1 MNFVHLQIA
10 TAYSLLSSTVS
21 ISELV
26 QEAKRKNFHALA
38 ITDHNVLYGVLSF
51 YQTCKEAGIKPIIGL
66 TADVEA
72 DGNQAY
78 PLVLLARNNTGYAN
92 LLKISSA
99 IQIQP
104 DKTISWKW
112 LGSYSEGLI
121 AITPGIMGE
130 IEQFLKAGDVE
141 QAQTVS
147 ERYISTFGKDSFY
160 LSLQDHLTDTPPGF
174 TATLVQFAER
184 IGIKT
189 VVTNDVRYLKKE
201 DHFAYRCL
209 QAIRDGEKLDI
220 TDEKL
225 YRSGE
230 YFFKSKEAM
239 AEKFSEYTEALENTF
254 RIAEECNVF
263 IETDRHLLPKYPVP
277 KNKTA
282 KNMLLEQCEKGLA
295 KRGIDDPEYRKRL
308 KYELEI
314 INQMGFNDYFLIV
327 WDFMK
332 YARDNSILTGPGR
345 GSAAGSLVSY
355 VLEITDVDPVKHG
368 LLFERFLNPE
378 RISMP
383 DIDIDFPD
391 IRRDQVIGYVAEK
404 YGKMNVAHI
413 ITFGTF
419 AAKAAI
425 RDTARVFGL
434 SPKDIDRLSKMM
446 PSRLGMKLESAVK
459 ESAELRDMMASSEQN
474 RLMFETALKLEGLPR
489 HTSIHA
495 AGVVIS
501 EEPLVNII
509 PIKEGPD
516 GVYVTQLPMEDLEKI
531 GLLKMDFLGLR
542 NLTLLEQIVKS
553 IKIHTG
559 KTIRLENI
567 PFADEKTF
575 QLLQKGD
582 TTGIFQLESE
592 GMRKVLRELKPTEFE
607 DIVAVNALFRPG
619 PMENIP
625 TYIKRKHGNE
635 KVEYPHPD
643 LKPIL
648 DFTYGV
654 IVYQEQIMQIA
665 AALSGYSLGE
675 ADLLRRAVSKKKR
688 EVLDQQRRRF
698 VSGAVEKGYDQ
709 DTANATYDLIVRFAN
724 YGFNR
729 SHAVAYSFIAWQLA
743 WLKAHYPKYFMAAL
757 LTSVIGNEDKIALYT
772 AEAKQKGIEILPPSI
787 NKSHYPFLAEKEG
800 IRFSLRAIKG
810 LGAAAMKE
818 IVQAREGGPFKDLF
832 DFCLRVSPRIINR
845 KILESLV
852 YAGCLDEFGQ
862 DRAVLLATL
871 DVAIEHA
878 ELMRP
883 SGDTPDLFIEEEM
896 FHIKPIYVEVEPM
909 RLADKLAFEKETTGI
924 FISSHPAAAFEK
936 EFSSADAAKLIH
948 LEPGQRN
955 QSAGIY
961 LSAVKTI
968 RTKKGDVM
976 AFITMSDPSGE
987 MEGVVFP
994 DVYNRCSALLKQGE
1008 VVLVTGNVEE
1018 RKGAAQFIVQKVV
1031 STEELKE
1038 KTGKQMKN
1046 LYVKVPTELHMPDI
1060 LNKLHSILKKYP
1072 GQTGVILYYEKENKL
1087 IKLGDENRVGP
1098 EEKCLKEISGL
1109 LGADCVKLK

>member
-1 MNFVHLQIA
+1 MNFVQLQIA
-10 TAYSLLSSTVS
+10 TAYSLLSSTIS
-21 ISELV
+21 IPELV
-26 QEAKRKNFHALA
+26 QEAKKNNYTALA

-51 YQTCKEAGIKPIIGL
+51 YQTCKKAGIKPIIGM
-66 TADVEA
+66 TADVQA
-72 DGNQAY
+72 DGQQSY
-78 PLVLLARNNTGYAN
+78 PLVLLARNNIGYAN

-104 DKTISWKW
+104 EKTISWKW
-112 LGSYSEGLI
+112 LKSYSEGLI
-121 AITPGIMGE
+121 AITPGINGE
-130 IEQFLKAGDVE
+130 IEQLLKTGETDKA
-141 QAQTVS
+141 AMAT
-147 ERYISTFGKDSFY
+147 ERYISTFGDSFY
-160 LSLQDHLTDTPPGF
+160 LSLQNHQTETPSGFVDTL
-174 TATLVQFAER
+174 ATFAEEA
-184 IGIKT
+184 GIKT
-189 VVTNDVRYLKKE
+189 VVTNDVHYLKKE
-201 DHFAYRCL
+201 DAFACKCL
-209 QAIRDGEKLDI
+209 HAIRDGEKLEI
-220 TDEKL
+220 SDENL
-225 YRSGE
+225 YRAGE
-230 YFFKSKEAM
+230 YYFKTQTEM
-239 AEKFSEYTEALENTF
+239 TQLFSGYPEALENTF

-263 IETDRHLLPKYPVP
+263 IETDRHLLPKYPLP
-277 KNKTA
+277 ENQTA
-282 KNMLLEQCEKGLA
+282 KAMLFEQCKKGMA
-295 KRGIDDPEYRKRL
+295 KRGIENPEYRKRL
-308 KYELEI
+308 EYELKI

-332 YARDNSILTGPGR
+332 YARENNILTGPGR

-355 VLEITDVDPVKHG
+355 VLEITDVDPIKHG

-378 RISMP
+378 RVSLP

-391 IRRDQVIGYVAEK
+391 IRRDQVIEYVAEK
-404 YGKMNVAHI
+404 YGKMHVAHI

-419 AAKAAI
+419 AAKAAV

-434 SPKDIDRLSKMM
+434 STKEMEQLSKKM
-446 PSRLGMKLESAVK
+446 PSRLGLTLEHAIK
-459 ESAELRDMMASSEQN
+459 ESEEFREIITSSEQN
-474 RLMFETALKLEGLPR
+474 RLMFETAMKLEGLPR

-501 EEPLVNII
+501 EEPLVNTI

-516 GVYVTQLPMEDLEKI
+516 GVYVTQLAMEDLEKV

-542 NLTLLEQIVKS
+542 NLTLLEQVLKS

-559 KTIRLENI
+559 KTITLEEI

-575 QLLQKGD
+575 KLLQKGD

-592 GMRKVLRELKPTEFE
+592 GMRKVLRELQPTEFE

-625 TYIKRKHGNE
+625 TYIKRKHGKE
-635 KVEYPHPD
+635 KVQYPHPD

-665 AALSGYSLGE
+665 AVLSGYSLGE

-688 EVLDQQRRRF
+688 EVLDQQRKRF
-698 VSGAVEKGYDQ
+698 VSGAVANGYSEQ
-709 DTANATYDLIVRFAN
+709 TANATYDLIVRFAN

-743 WLKAHYPKYFMAAL
+743 WLKANYPKYFMAAL

-772 AEAKQKGIEILPPSI
+772 AEAKQKGIDILPPSI
-787 NKSHYPFLAEKEG
+787 NKSHFPFLAEKEG

-810 LGAAAMKE
+810 LGVAAMKE
-818 IVQAREGGPFKDLF
+818 IIQSRDACPFKDLF

-852 YAGCLDEFGQ
+852 YAGSLDEFGH
-862 DRAVLLATL
+862 DRSVLLATL
-871 DVAIEHA
+871 DVALEHA

-883 SGDTPDLFIEEEM
+883 SGNTPDLFDEEEM
-896 FHIKPIYVEVEPM
+896 FQIKPIHVEVEPM
-909 RLADKLAFEKETTGI
+909 QLADKLAFEKETTGI

-936 EFSSADAAKLIH
+936 EFLFAGATNLIK

-955 QSAGIY
+955 KSAGVY
-961 LSAVKTI
+961 LSGVKTI

-976 AFITMSDPSGE
+976 AFITMSDSSGE

-994 DVYNRCSALLKQGE
+994 DVYRRHSAVIKQGE
-1008 VVLVTGNVEE
+1008 IALVTGNVEE
-1018 RKGAAQFIVQKVV
+1018 RNNAAQFIVQRAISADTLEDNSGQSK
-1031 STEELKE
+1031 
-1038 KTGKQMKN
+1038 
-1046 LYVKVPTELHMPDI
+1046 LYIKVPAELHGPDTLKSLHTI
-1060 LNKLHSILKKYP
+1060 LGKYP
-1072 GQTGVILYYEKENKL
+1072 GRTRVILYYEKENKM
-1087 IKLGDENRVGP
+1087 IKLG
-1098 EEKCLKEISGL
+1098 EKNCVDPTAACLGEIKSL
-1109 LGADCVKLK
+1109 LGAGCAKLK

>member
-10 TAYSLLSSTVS
+10 TAYSLLSSTIS
-21 ISELV
+21 IPELV
-26 QEAKRKNFHALA
+26 REAKKNNHTAVA

-51 YQTCKEAGIKPIIGL
+51 YQTCKEAGIKPIIGI

-72 DGNQAY
+72 DMQQSH
-78 PLVLLARNNTGYAN
+78 PLVLLAKNNTGYAN

-99 IQIQP
+99 IQIQQ
-104 DKTISWKW
+104 DKVISWKW
-112 LGSYSEGLI
+112 LKSYSEGLI
-121 AITPGIMGE
+121 AITPGIQGE
-130 IEQFLKAGDVE
+130 IEQLLIEGDRDLAKA
-141 QAQTVS
+141 VS
-147 ERYISTFGKDSFY
+147 ERYLSTFGSDSFY
-160 LSLQDHLTDTPPGF
+160 LSLQDHHQDTPAGF
-174 TATLVQFAER
+174 VEQLAEFAGEM
-184 IGIKT
+184 GIRT
-189 VVTNDVRYLKKE
+189 VATNDIRYLKKE
-201 DHFAYRCL
+201 DAFAFRCL
-209 QAIRDGEKLDI
+209 EAIRDGEKLDI
-220 TDEKL
+220 TDENMH
-225 YRSGE
+225 RQGE
-230 YFFKSKEAM
+230 YYFKSQEAM
-239 AEKFSEYTEALENTF
+239 SELFSHYPEALENTF

-263 IETDRHLLPKYPVP
+263 IETDKQLLPKYPLP
-277 KNKTA
+277 ENQTA
-282 KNMLLEQCEKGLA
+282 RAMLFDQCKKGLV
-295 KRGIDDPEYRKRL
+295 KRGVEGPEYSKRL
-308 KYELEI
+308 EYELEI
-314 INQMGFNDYFLIV
+314 IDQMGFNDYFLIV

-332 YARDNSILTGPGR
+332 YARENGILTGPGR
-345 GSAAGSLVSY
+345 GSAAGSLVAYS
-355 VLEITDVDPVKHG
+355 LEITDVDPIKHG

-391 IRRDQVIGYVAEK
+391 IRRDQVIEYVAEK
-404 YGKMNVAHI
+404 YGKMHVAHI

-434 SPKDIDRLSKMM
+434 SSKEMEQLSKMM
-446 PSRLGMKLESAVK
+446 PSRLGLTLESAVR
-459 ESAELRDMMASSEQN
+459 ESAQFRNIIESSEQN
-474 RLMFETALKLEGLPR
+474 RLMFETALKIEGLPR

-501 EEPLVNII
+501 EDPLVNTI
-509 PIKEGPD
+509 PIKEGSD

-542 NLTLLEQIVKS
+542 NLTLLEQIIKS

-575 QLLQKGD
+575 KLLQNGD

-625 TYIKRKHGNE
+625 TYIRRKHGKE
-635 KVEYPHPD
+635 KVQYPHPD

-665 AALSGYSLGE
+665 AVLSGYSLGE

-698 VSGAVEKGYDQ
+698 VSGAAAKGYSEK
-709 DTANATYDLIVRFAN
+709 TANATYDLIVRFAN

-787 NKSHYPFLAEKEG
+787 NKSNFPFLAEKEG

-810 LGAAAMKE
+810 LGVAALKE
-818 IVQAREGGPFKDLF
+818 ILQARESGPFKDLF
-832 DFCLRVSPRIINR
+832 DFCIRVSLRIINR
-845 KILESLV
+845 KVMESLV
-852 YAGCLDEFGQ
+852 YAGGFDEFGY
-862 DRAVLLATL
+862 DRAVLLASL

-883 SGDTPDLFIEEEM
+883 SGDAPDLFIEEEM
-896 FHIKPIYVEVEPM
+896 FQIKPIYAEVEPM
-909 RLADKLAFEKETTGI
+909 GLGDKLAFEKETTGI
-924 FISSHPAAAFEK
+924 FISNHPAAAFER
-936 EFSSADAAKLIH
+936 EFLSAGAAKLIQ
-948 LEPGQRN
+948 LEPGQRHR
-955 QSAGIY
+955 SAGVY
-961 LSAVKTI
+961 LAAVKTI

-976 AFITMSDPSGE
+976 AFVTMSDSSGE

-994 DVYNRCSALLKQGE
+994 DVYRRNSAVLKPGGI
-1008 VVLVTGNVEE
+1008 VLVTGNVEE
-1018 RKGAAQFIVQKVV
+1018 RNGAAQFIVQRAAPAATLG
-1031 STEELKE
+1031 SSI
-1038 KTGKQMKN
+1038 GDQMKN
-1046 LYVKVPTELHMPDI
+1046 LYVKVPAVLHNQDT
-1060 LNKLHSILKKYP
+1060 LNKLYSILKKYP
-1072 GQTGVILYYEKENKL
+1072 GRTKVILYYEKEKKT
-1087 IKLGDENRVGP
+1087 IKLG
-1098 EEKCLKEISGL
+1098 EKSCVNPMAECVDEISAL
-1109 LGADCVKLK
+1109 LGADCVKVK

>member
-1 MNFVHLQIA
+1 MNFVQLQIA

-26 QEAKRKNFHALA
+26 QEAKKKNYYALS

-51 YQTCKEAGIKPIIGL
+51 YQTCKEAGIKPIIGM
-66 TADVEA
+66 TADVAAE
-72 DGNQAY
+72 GQQAY
-78 PLVLLARNNTGYAN
+78 PLVLLARNNTGYTN

-99 IQIQP
+99 IQIQQ

-112 LGSYSEGLI
+112 LRSYSKGLI
-121 AITPGIMGE
+121 AITPGIRGE
-130 IEQFLKAGDVE
+130 IEQLLKEGDLE
-141 QAQTVS
+141 QARTAT
-147 ERYISTFGKDSFY
+147 ERYTSTFDEDSFY
-160 LSLQDHLTDTPPGF
+160 LSLQDHQTNTPSGF
-174 TATLVQFAER
+174 TRIIDDFAK
-184 IGIKT
+184 GLGLKT

-201 DHFAYRCL
+201 DHFAYMCL
-209 QAIRDGEKLDI
+209 EAIREGEKLDI
-220 TDEKL
+220 TDENVYKT
-225 YRSGE
+225 GE
-230 YFFKSKEAM
+230 YYFKGKEAM
-239 AEKFSEYTEALENTF
+239 CELFSEYTEALENTF

-263 IETDRHLLPKYPVP
+263 IETDRQLLPKYPVSERQ
-277 KNKTA
+277 TA
-282 KNMLLEQCEKGLA
+282 KSMLLEQCEKGLE
-295 KRGIDDPEYRKRL
+295 KRGIDSHEYRRRL

-332 YARDNSILTGPGR
+332 YARENGILTGPGR

-355 VLEITDVDPVKHG
+355 ALEITDVDPIKHG

-378 RISMP
+378 RITMP

-391 IRRDQVIGYVAEK
+391 VRRDQVIEYVGEK

-419 AAKAAI
+419 AAKAAL

-434 SPKDIDRLSKMM
+434 SPKEIDRLSKML
-446 PSRLGMKLESAVK
+446 PSRLGLTLAGAIK
-459 ESAELRDMMASSEQN
+459 ESGELRDMIASSEQN

-542 NLTLLEQIVKS
+542 NLTLLEQVIKS

-559 KTIRLENI
+559 KTISLKNI

-592 GMRKVLRELKPTEFE
+592 GMRKVLRELGPTEFE

-625 TYIKRKHGNE
+625 AYIKRKHGKE
-635 KVEYPHPD
+635 KIEYPHPD

-688 EVLDQQRRRF
+688 EVLDQQRKRF

-709 DTANATYDLIVRFAN
+709 NTANTTYDLIVRFAN

-729 SHAVAYSFIAWQLA
+729 SHAVAYSFISWQLA

-772 AEAKQKGIEILPPSI
+772 AEAKQKGIEVLPPSI
-787 NKSHYPFLAEKEG
+787 NKSHFPFLAEKEG
-800 IRFSLRAIKG
+800 IRFSLRGIKG
-810 LGAAAMKE
+810 LGVAAMKE

-832 DFCLRVSPRIINR
+832 DFCLRVSPRIINK

-852 YAGCLDEFGQ
+852 YAGSFDEFGK

-871 DVAIEHA
+871 HVAVEHA

-883 SGDTPDLFIEEEM
+883 SSGTSDLFVEEEM
-896 FHIKPIYVEVEPM
+896 FQIKPMYVEAEPM
-909 RLADKLAFEKETTGI
+909 QLADKLAFEKETTGI
-924 FISSHPAAAFEK
+924 FLSSHPATAFE
-936 EFSSADAAKLIH
+936 EGFISAGAVKLIH
-948 LEPGQRN
+948 LEPGQKN
-955 QSAGIY
+955 KSAGIY
-961 LSAVKTI
+961 LTGVKTI

-994 DVYNRCSALLKQGE
+994 DVYKRSSELVKQGE
-1008 VVLVTGNVEE
+1008 VVLVSGNVEE
-1018 RKGAAQFIVQKVV
+1018 RKGAIQFIVQRIV
-1031 STEELKE
+1031 SVGELKHKVNKQS
-1038 KTGKQMKN
+1038 KT
-1046 LYVKVPTELHMPDI
+1046 LYVKIPTDLQAPTI
-1060 LNKLHSILKKYP
+1060 LNKLHSIFEKYP
-1072 GQTGVILYYEKENKL
+1072 GQTRIILYYEKENKM
-1087 IKLGDENRVGP
+1087 IRLGDKKRVDP
-1098 EEKCLKEISGL
+1098 TDTCFKEISEL

>member
-1 MNFVHLQIA
+1 MNFVQLQIA
-10 TAYSLLSSTVS
+10 TAYSLLSSTIS

-26 QEAKRKNFHALA
+26 QEAKKGNYTALA

-51 YQTCKEAGIKPIIGL
+51 YETCKEAGIKPIIGM
-66 TADVEA
+66 TADVETG
-72 DGNQAY
+72 GNQAY
-78 PLVLLARNNTGYAN
+78 PLVLLAKNNMGYAN

-99 IQIQP
+99 IQIQQ

-112 LGSYSEGLI
+112 LDSYSEGLI
-121 AITPGIMGE
+121 AITPGIKGE
-130 IEQFLKAGDVE
+130 IEQLLLEGD
-141 QAQTVS
+141 QDRAKTVS
-147 ERYISTFGKDSFY
+147 DRYVSTFGKESFY
-160 LSLQDHLTDTPPGF
+160 LSLQDHHEDTPAGF
-174 TATLVQFAER
+174 ADRVAEFAEGL
-184 IGIKT
+184 GIRA

-201 DHFAYRCL
+201 DHFAYTCL
-209 QAIRDGEKLDI
+209 QAIRDGEKLDM
-220 TDEKL
+220 ENEQL
-225 YRSGE
+225 SRSGE
-230 YFFKSKEAM
+230 YYFKSQEAM
-239 AEKFSEYTEALENTF
+239 SAMFSAYPEALENTF

-263 IETDRHLLPKYPVP
+263 IETDKHLLPKYPVP
-277 KNKTA
+277 KDRTA

-295 KRGIDDPEYRKRL
+295 KRRTEGPEYWRRL
-308 KYELEI
+308 KYELQI
-314 INQMGFNDYFLIV
+314 IDQMGFNDYFLIV

-332 YARDNSILTGPGR
+332 YARENGILTGPGR

-355 VLEITDVDPVKHG
+355 ALEITDVDPIKHG

-378 RISMP
+378 RITLP

-391 IRRDQVIGYVAEK
+391 IRRDQVIEYVAEK

-434 SPKDIDRLSKMM
+434 STKEIDQLSKMM
-446 PSRLGMKLESAVK
+446 PSRLGLTLEGAIK
-459 ESAELRDMMASSEQN
+459 ESAKLQDMIASSEKN
-474 RLMFETALKLEGLPR
+474 RLMFTTALKLEGLPR

-495 AGVVIS
+495 AGIVIS

-559 KTIRLENI
+559 KTIPLETI
-567 PFADEKTF
+567 PFEDEKTF

-592 GMRKVLRELKPTEFE
+592 GMRKVLRELRPTEFE

-625 TYIKRKHGNE
+625 TYIKRKHGKE
-635 KVEYPHPD
+635 KVEYPHPE

-654 IVYQEQIMQIA
+654 IVYQEQIMEIA
-665 AALSGYSLGE
+665 AVLSGYSLGE
-675 ADLLRRAVSKKKR
+675 ADLLRRAVGKKKR

-698 VSGAVEKGYDQ
+698 VSGAVEKGYDEK
-709 DTANATYDLIVRFAN
+709 TANATYDLIVRFAN

-743 WLKAHYPKYFMAAL
+743 WLKAHYPKFFMAAL

-772 AEAKQKGIEILPPSI
+772 TEAKQKGIKILAPSI
-787 NKSHYPFLAEKEG
+787 NKSHFSFLAEKEG

-810 LGAAAMKE
+810 LGVAAMKE
-818 IVQAREGGPFKDLF
+818 IVQARERGPFKDLF

-845 KILESLV
+845 KLLESLV
-852 YAGCLDEFGQ
+852 YAGSLDEFGQ

-883 SGDTPDLFIEEEM
+883 SGDTTDLFVEEEM

-909 RLADKLAFEKETTGI
+909 QLADKLAFEKETTGI
-924 FISSHPAAAFEK
+924 FISSHPATAYEK
-936 EFSSADAAKLIH
+936 EFSSAGASKLIH

-955 QSAGIY
+955 KSAGVY
-961 LSAVKTI
+961 LSGVKTI
-968 RTKKGDVM
+968 RTKKGDIM

-987 MEGVVFP
+987 MDGVVFP
-994 DVYNRCSALLKQGE
+994 DVYKRNREWVKQGE
-1008 VVLVTGNVEE
+1008 MVLVTGNVEE
-1018 RKGAAQFIVQKVV
+1018 RKGVTQFIVQKLVPV
-1031 STEELKE
+1031 EM
-1038 KTGKQMKN
+1038 MKKRASRKMKS
-1046 LYVKVPTELHMPDI
+1046 LYVKIPAKLQVPEV
-1060 LNKLHSILKKYP
+1060 LNELHSILKRYP
-1072 GQTGVILYYEKENKL
+1072 GHTKVILYYEKENRM
-1087 IKLGDENRVGP
+1087 IKLGDENCVNP
-1098 EEKCLKEISGL
+1098 EDKCLKEISGL

>member
-1 MNFVHLQIA
+1 MNFVQLQIA

-26 QEAKRKNFHALA
+26 QEAKKNNYYALS

-51 YQTCKEAGIKPIIGL
+51 YQTCKEAGIKPIIGM
-66 TADVEA
+66 TADVAVEEQ
-72 DGNQAY
+72 QAY
-78 PLVLLARNNTGYAN
+78 PLVLLAKNNVGYAN

-99 IQIQP
+99 IQIQQ

-112 LGSYSEGLI
+112 LRSYSEGLI
-121 AITPGIMGE
+121 AITPGIRGE
-130 IEQFLKAGDVE
+130 IEQLLKEGNLA
-141 QAQTVS
+141 QARTAT
-147 ERYISTFGKDSFY
+147 ERYISTFDEDSFY
-160 LSLQDHLTDTPPGF
+160 ISLQNHQANPSSGF
-174 TATLVQFAER
+174 IKVIDDFAKDL
-184 IGIKT
+184 GIKT
-189 VVTNDVRYLKKE
+189 VVTNDVRYLEKE
-201 DHFAYRCL
+201 DHFAYTCL
-209 QAIRDGEKLDI
+209 EAIRDGEKLDI
-220 TDEKL
+220 VDEQLNKT
-225 YRSGE
+225 GE
-230 YFFKSKEAM
+230 YYFKSKEDM
-239 AEKFSEYTEALENTF
+239 CELFSEYKEALENTF
-254 RIAEECNVF
+254 RIAEECNVL
-263 IETDRHLLPKYPVP
+263 IETDRQLLPKYPVSE
-277 KNKTA
+277 NETA
-282 KNMLLEQCEKGLA
+282 QSMLLVQCEKGLER
-295 KRGIDDPEYRKRL
+295 RGIDHPEYRRRL
-308 KYELEI
+308 KYELKI

-332 YARDNSILTGPGR
+332 YARENGILTGPGR

-355 VLEITDVDPVKHG
+355 VLEITDVDPIKHG

-391 IRRDQVIGYVAEK
+391 VRRDEVIEYVADK

-419 AAKAAI
+419 AAKAAL

-434 SPKDIDRLSKMM
+434 SSKEIDRLSKMI
-446 PSRLGMKLESAVK
+446 PSRLGQTLAGAIQESGG
-459 ESAELRDMMASSEQN
+459 LRDMIASSEQN
-474 RLMFETALKLEGLPR
+474 HLMFETALKLEGLPR

-542 NLTLLEQIVKS
+542 NLTLLEQVIKS

-559 KTIRLENI
+559 KTIHLKNI

-592 GMRKVLRELKPTEFE
+592 GMRKVLRELRPTEFE

-625 TYIKRKHGNE
+625 TYIKRKHGEE

-665 AALSGYSLGE
+665 AVLSGYSLGE

-688 EVLDQQRRRF
+688 EVLDQQRKRF

-709 DTANATYDLIVRFAN
+709 HTANTTYDLIVRFAN

-772 AEAKQKGIEILPPSI
+772 AEAKQKGIAILPPSI
-787 NKSHYPFLAEKEG
+787 NKSHFPFLAEKEG
-800 IRFSLRAIKG
+800 IRFSLRGIKG
-810 LGAAAMKE
+810 LGVAAMKE
-818 IVQAREGGPFKDLF
+818 IVQAREGGHFKDLF
-832 DFCLRVSPRIINR
+832 DFCLRVSPRIINK

-852 YAGCLDEFGQ
+852 YAGSFDEFGK
-862 DRAVLLATL
+862 DRAVFLATL
-871 DVAIEHA
+871 QVAVEHA

-883 SGDTPDLFIEEEM
+883 SSGTSDLFIEEEM
-896 FHIKPIYVEVEPM
+896 FQIKPMYVEAEPM
-909 RLADKLAFEKETTGI
+909 QLVDKLAFEKETTGI
-924 FISSHPAAAFEK
+924 FLSSHPTTAFE
-936 EFSSADAAKLIH
+936 EWFISAGAVKLIH

-955 QSAGIY
+955 KSVGIY
-961 LSAVKTI
+961 LTGVKTI

-987 MEGVVFP
+987 LEGVVFP
-994 DVYNRCSALLKQGE
+994 DVYKRSRELLKQGE
-1008 VVLVTGNVEE
+1008 IVLLSGNVEE
-1018 RKGAAQFIVQKVV
+1018 RKGAIQFIVQKVV
-1031 STEELKE
+1031 SVRELKDNVSE
-1038 KTGKQMKN
+1038 QMKT
-1046 LYVKVPTELHMPDI
+1046 LYVKIPAEMQTPAI
-1060 LNKLHSILKKYP
+1060 LIKLHSIFEKYP
-1072 GQTGVILYYEKENKL
+1072 GQTRIILYYEKENKM
-1087 IKLGDENRVGP
+1087 IKLGDKKRVEP
-1098 EEKCLKEISGL
+1098 TDTCLKEISGL
-1109 LGADCVKLK
+1109 FGADCVKLK